1 MKATDR
7 ILNAFF
13 DLEDSLD
20 GDQRKD
26 CRQRG
31 FTFATKSQVMKL
43 LKDQGTLFIVV
54 EQIGRCNKCFLALTD

>member
-43 LKDQGTLFIVV
+43 LKDQGTLFIVLN
-54 EQIGRCNKCFLALTD
+54 G